1 MSVTLSNQRAADGA
15 FSLSATMLQIMTWAS
30 RFVGYLCGRALG
42 IADLL
47 MLVQQDYRFRNRFR
61 TICTSEPKLGI

>member
-47 MLVQQDYRFRNRFR
+47 MLGPTR
-61 TICTSEPKLGI
+61 L